1 MHAKIS
7 DEPLNVAKVVSLVS
21 DDRSG
26 AVVTFTGVV
35 RNHDGGQ
42 SITAIDYSAHPHAT
56 QILADLVEQCATR
69 DGVHGVAAEHR
80 IGHVEVGGT
89 AMVVALSLIHI

>member
-42 SITAIDYSAHPHAT
+42 SITATTIVPTPMPRRSWQT
-56 QILADLVEQCATR
+56 
-69 DGVHGVAAEHR
+69 
-80 IGHVEVGGT
+80 
-89 AMVVALSLIHI
+89 

>member
-35 RNHDGGQ
+35 RNHDGGR
-42 SITAIDYSAHPHAT
+42 SIT
-56 QILADLVEQCATR
+56 
-69 DGVHGVAAEHR
+69 
-80 IGHVEVGGT
+80 
-89 AMVVALSLIHI
+89 ALSLIHISEPTRPY

>member
-7 DEPLNVAKVVSLVS
+7 DKPLNVAKVVSLVS

-35 RNHDGGQ
+35 RNHVGGQ
-42 SITAIDYSAHPHAT
+42 SVTALDYSAHPHAT
-56 QILADLVEQCATR
+56 PILANLVQPC
-69 DGVHGVAAEHR
+69 
-80 IGHVEVGGT
+80 
-89 AMVVALSLIHI
+89 

>member
-7 DEPLNVAKVVSLVS
+7 DKPLNVAKVVSLVS

-35 RNHDGGQ
+35 RTTMAASPLQ
-42 SITAIDYSAHPHAT
+42 PSTIVLTPMPRRSWQTWSSSAPRAMASTA
-56 QILADLVEQCATR
+56 
-69 DGVHGVAAEHR
+69 
-80 IGHVEVGGT
+80 
-89 AMVVALSLIHI
+89 

>member
-7 DEPLNVAKVVSLVS
+7 DKPLNVAKVVSLVS

-35 RNHDGGQ
+35 LVHDGGQ
-42 SITAIDYSAHPHAT
+42 SVTAFVYSANPQAT
-56 QILADLVEQCATR
+56 QI
-69 DGVHGVAAEHR
+69 
-80 IGHVEVGGT
+80 
-89 AMVVALSLIHI
+89 